1 MAHKEWLIGS
11 DTLDA
16 YYIVVVLNLH
26 DLIDELHRVAVR
38 HDLLDAHVVHHRC
51 LVWVVDRS
59 LNLGTFHILAHS
71 TSQFVIDH
79 VTRLCSDYT
88 TLDELSDEGE
98 VANDVEE
105 LVACR
110 LIVPCQRTLLDISES
125 IGTRS
130 LSTDSMSELVELC
143 LFNLLVVDDYS
154 IVKVAA
160 LDEVGIE
167 ERLNLTHEDESAGS
181 SNLLLE
187 VGHVVEHSI
196 LVVEHWRR
204 EIDEGSHR
212 EMVVRIDL
220 ELQSVFIGHL
230 IFLCDAEHLT
240 LGILF
245 HNTNLLDSL
254 RIEY

>member
-26 DLIDELHRVAVR
+26 YLIDQLHRVSVR

-71 TSQFVIDH
+71 TSQFVVDH
-79 VTRLCSDYT
+79 VTRLCSYYT
-88 TLDELSDEGE
+88 TLDKLSDEGE
-98 VANDVEE
+98 VTNDVEE

-110 LIVPCQRTLLDISES
+110 LIVPCQRTLLDVAES
-125 IGTRS
+125 IGTWS
-130 LSTDSMSELVELC
+130 LGTDSVCKLVKLC
-143 LFNLLVVDDYS
+143 LLNLLVVDDYG
-154 IVKVAA
+154 IVEITA

-167 ERLNLTHEDESAGS
+167 ERLNLTHEDESAGC
-181 SNLLLE
+181 SNFLLE
-187 VGHVVEHSI
+187 VGHVVEHGK

-212 EMVVRIDL
+212 EMVVRIYL
-220 ELQSVFIGHL
+220 ELQSVLIGHL
-230 IFLCDAEHLT
+230 IFLSDAEHLT

-245 HNTNLLDSL
+245 HNTSLLDSL
-254 RIEY
+254 